1 MSIEIQINTDNGSA
15 FGYVADRNEPNIQN
29 YLSNHTAH
37 ASTITKLLN
46 QRFEKVALLRNM
58 HVDEGCRLQGEGTE
72 LMLQFM
78 ESARMAGADIL
89 MLVCDSDE
97 DQIEGFD
104 LTRFYEGFE
113 MARSIQT
120 SSGPLMFTDEDF
132 AGEIVQMVK
141 RLEQD
146 VSPSP

>member
-1 MSIEIQINTDNGSA
+1 
-15 FGYVADRNEPNIQN
+15 
-29 YLSNHTAH
+29 
-37 ASTITKLLN
+37 
-46 QRFEKVALLRNM
+46 
-58 HVDEGCRLQGEGTE
+58 
-72 LMLQFM
+72 
-78 ESARMAGADIL
+78 MAGADIL

-113 MARSIQT
+113 LASSIQT

-132 AGEIVQMVK
+132 AAELVQIVK
-141 RLEQD
+141 RLELD

>member
-1 MSIEIQINTDNGSA
+1 
-15 FGYVADRNEPNIQN
+15 
-29 YLSNHTAH
+29 
-37 ASTITKLLN
+37 
-46 QRFEKVALLRNM
+46 
-58 HVDEGCRLQGEGTE
+58 
-72 LMLQFM
+72 
-78 ESARMAGADIL
+78 

-113 MARSIQT
+113 LASSIQT
-120 SSGPLMFTDEDF
+120 SSGSLMFTDEDF
-132 AGEIVQMVK
+132 AAVLVQIVK